1 MKKFNWRDLTEII
14 GHVTIVAGLVF
25 VGLQLNQSQDIAI
38 ATQYQE
44 RAAAAVDFNGSQMQN
59 ALATAEKGAEIIA
72 FAATEDASHELKEF
86 VKDRSPESVG
96 MWLYENRVF
105 FTMIDNFHYQH
116 ASGFMEEESWDA
128 FKRQLRK
135 ELGKESV
142 AAYYNNFKFSMRAS
156 FEELCEE
163 ILQELRTEGE

>member
-1 MKKFNWRDLTEII
+1 MKKFNWRDLAEII
-14 GHVTIVAGLVF
+14 GHVTIVAGLIF

-44 RAAAAVDFNGSQMQN
+44 RAAAAVEFNGSQMHN

-72 FAATEDASHELKEF
+72 FAATDGASDELKEF

-105 FTMIDNFHYQH
+105 FTMIDNFHYQY

-128 FKRQLRK
+128 FRRQLRK
-135 ELGKESV
+135 ELAKESV
-142 AAYYNNFKFSMRAS
+142 AAYYKNFRFSSRAS
-156 FEELCEE
+156 FEELCDE
-163 ILQELRTEGE
+163 ILKDIEAD